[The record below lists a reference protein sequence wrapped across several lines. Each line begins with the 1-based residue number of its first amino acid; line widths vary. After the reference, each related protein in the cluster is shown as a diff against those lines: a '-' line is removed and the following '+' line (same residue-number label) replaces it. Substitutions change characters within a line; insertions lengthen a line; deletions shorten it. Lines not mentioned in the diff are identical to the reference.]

1 MYETNNFH
9 LFLFCL
15 IGCSDGNSS
24 NDPAFSPEEPEEN
37 IIIYISKGNT
47 QCNNDGLSPEESI
60 QQLADVGID
69 VLNTSCG
76 ATTGLSFPAV
86 CGGGTADIIAHEIRE
101 VNFSDANEIGYENV
115 ETVVDIENMLSH
127 EISECEDT

>member
-1 MYETNNFH
+1 MKLMIFTF
-9 LFLFCL
+9 FLFCL
-15 IGCSDGNSS
+15 IGCSDKSSS
-24 NDPAFSPEEPEEN
+24 NDPALSPEESEEN

-60 QQLADVGID
+60 QQLIYAGID
-69 VLNTSCG
+69 VLDTYCG

-101 VNFSDANEIGYENV
+101 FNLSDANDIGYENV
-115 ETVVDIENMLSH
+115 ETVVDIENMLSY
-127 EISECEDT
+127 EISECEDI